1 MEINVA
7 IRTSIFWKIKGKG
20 NWQVSDYKKRTKFL
34 FRTKMEAK
42 RYAKDNNIPLEDI
55 EKR

>member
-1 MEINVA
+1 MGMNVA
-7 IRTSIFWKIKGKG
+7 ITTSTMWKIKGKG
-20 NWQVSDYKKRTKFL
+20 NWQVSDYEKRTKFL